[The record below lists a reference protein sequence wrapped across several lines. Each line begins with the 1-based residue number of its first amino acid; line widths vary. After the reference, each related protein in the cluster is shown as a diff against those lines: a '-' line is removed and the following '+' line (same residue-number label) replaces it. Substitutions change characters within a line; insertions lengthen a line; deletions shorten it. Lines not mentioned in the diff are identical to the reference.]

1 MEQLVRT
8 ARPSK
13 PFDPAYD
20 PNRAANPGDGKD
32 YAPTYW
38 IATAGPPPADDGP
51 ILGDVDVDVAIVGSG
66 YTGLSCAIHLAREHG
81 IKATVLEANGVAWGC
96 STRNGG
102 QAQISAG
109 RLKRS
114 QWIERWGVDVAKKL
128 HVEISEA
135 FDLFRDLIAS
145 PEIACDPQDGGHLY
159 IAHRNKVM
167 PSLEAESRVLNDVFG
182 YRTRILGRDE
192 IHRDFVRDSEAVGAL
207 YEPDGMGIHAAKLAF
222 GYLTLAR
229 KLGARVHTSSPVL
242 GCDQK
247 GGVFHLRTP
256 GGTVRAR
263 AVCFAT
269 AGYTSPGL
277 HALTKHRLMPI
288 LSNSIVTRVLT
299 DEERAALN
307 FQTHIPLTDT
317 RTLRHYYRLMP
328 DGRVQ
333 IGSRSAITGTDAVN
347 PKHLDRLLEGLYRK
361 FPVLTG
367 IKVDYSWWGWVDVS
381 HDMMPRI
388 FRPDPKQALFYAM
401 GYGGNG
407 VMYSAQ
413 AGRRMAQMVA
423 GKGGTLDLPIFTSPL
438 PSHGLLTP
446 FRRIGQ
452 WGMYRWYY
460 LKDEIL

>member
-20 PNRAANPGDGKD
+20 PNCAANPGEGKD

-38 IATAGPPPADDGP
+38 IATAGPQPADDGP

-114 QWIERWGVDVAKKL
+114 QWIERWGVDVAKKM

-135 FDLFRDLIAS
+135 FDLFRDLIRS
-145 PEIACDPQDGGHLY
+145 PEIACDPEDGGHLY

-167 PSLEAESRVLNDVFG
+167 PSLEAESRVLNDVFS

-192 IHRDFVRDSEAVGAL
+192 IHRDFVRDNEAVGAL

-242 GCDQK
+242 ACDQK
-247 GGVFHLRTP
+247 GNVFHLRTP

-277 HALTKHRLMPI
+277 HPLTKHRLMPI

-299 DEERAALN
+299 DDERATLN
-307 FQTHIPLTDT
+307 FRTHIPLTDT
-317 RTLRHYYRLMP
+317 RTLRHYYRLLP

>member
-51 ILGDVDVDVAIVGSG
+51 ILGDIDVDVAIVGSG
-66 YTGLSCAIHLAREHG
+66 YTGLSCAIHLAKEHG

-135 FDLFRDLIAS
+135 FDLFRDLIRS

-192 IHRDFVRDSEAVGAL
+192 IHNDFVRDNEAVGAL

-242 GCDQK
+242 ACDRK

-269 AGYTSPGL
+269 AGYTSPSL
-277 HALTKHRLMPI
+277 HPLTKHRLMPI

-299 DEERAALN
+299 DDERSALN
-307 FQTHIPLTDT
+307 FCTHIPLTDT
-317 RTLRHYYRLMP
+317 RTLRHYYRLLP

-381 HDMMPRI
+381 HDMMPRV

>member
-51 ILGDVDVDVAIVGSG
+51 ITRDIDVDVAIVGSG
-66 YTGLSCAIHLAREHG
+66 YTGLSCAIHLAKEHG

-135 FDLFRDLIAS
+135 FDLFRDLIRS
-145 PEIACDPQDGGHLY
+145 PEIACEPQDGGHLY

-192 IHRDFVRDSEAVGAL
+192 IHRDFVRDNEAVGAL

-229 KLGARVHTSSPVL
+229 KLGARIHTSSPVL
-242 GCDQK
+242 SCGRK

-256 GGTVRAR
+256 GGVVRAR

-277 HALTKHRLMPI
+277 HPLTKHRLMPI

-299 DEERAALN
+299 DEERSALN

-317 RTLRHYYRLMP
+317 RTLRHYYRLLP

-333 IGSRSAITGTDAVN
+333 IGSRSAITGRDAVN

-361 FPVLTG
+361 FPVLAG

>member
-242 GCDQK
+242 SCDQK

-256 GGTVRAR
+256 GGIVRAR

-277 HALTKHRLMPI
+277 HPLTKHRLMPI

>member
-8 ARPSK
+8 PRQSK

-20 PNRAANPGDGKD
+20 PNRAPNPGDGKD

-51 ILGDVDVDVAIVGSG
+51 VSKDIDVDVAIVGSG

-114 QWIERWGVDVAKKL
+114 QWIERWGVDVAKKM

-135 FDLFRDLIAS
+135 FDLFRDLIRS

-192 IHRDFVRDSEAVGAL
+192 IHRDFVRDNEAVGAL

-242 GCDQK
+242 ACTQK
-247 GGVFHLRTP
+247 GNVFHLRTP
-256 GGTVRAR
+256 GGIVRAR

-277 HALTKHRLMPI
+277 HPLTKHRLMPI

-299 DEERAALN
+299 DEERSALN
-307 FQTHIPLTDT
+307 FRAHIPLTDT
-317 RTLRHYYRLMP
+317 RTLRHYYRLLP